1 MGEPPYVLKY
11 EFGIL
16 QCCKILDPNSN
27 KYGCAHDKWTYDI
40 YKTYKLRSLLEGRRP
55 NWDYLRPNP
64 DVHDQLA

>member
-27 KYGCAHDKWTYDI
+27 KYGCAHDK
-40 YKTYKLRSLLEGRRP
+40 
-55 NWDYLRPNP
+55 
-64 DVHDQLA
+64 